1 MCAGINTIYDVPSHH
16 WPLFYIS
23 LDIFFRAVLYWVLVG
38 STISKHYTLRIIS
51 MELSQRISR
60 VIGQLKGIQKMVE
73 EKRDCGDVLQQVSAV
88 KKAIDALSK
97 EIVVS
102 NICEFLPHKDV
113 EKVSRMIER
122 AINL

>member
-1 MCAGINTIYDVPSHH
+1 
-16 WPLFYIS
+16 
-23 LDIFFRAVLYWVLVG
+23 
-38 STISKHYTLRIIS
+38 

-73 EKRDCGDVLQQVSAV
+73 TKRDCGDVLQQVSAV

-102 NICEFLPHKDV
+102 SMCEFLPSKDV
-113 EKVSRMIER
+113 ERVSRMIER